1 MNRLRIL
8 LAAAIVATGLLTIGL
23 LAGATASAQEPVC
36 VDQAQGQHMFTVTVG
51 GAAQEVKVDVGEHGV
66 VTEIYYP
73 GDTPLGVQEGLALL
87 AQFNVTLP
95 AAWTPV
101 PCPPE
106 AAAAMSLPT
115 TGTGGLAATNS
126 GVDGMIVGLALA
138 TSLGGAALAL
148 TMLLARRRSR
158 LS

>member
-1 MNRLRIL
+1 MNRIRIL

-23 LAGATASAQEPVC
+23 LAGATASAEEPLC
-36 VDQAQGQHMFTVTVG
+36 VNQAQGQHMFTVTVG
-51 GAAQEVKVDVGEHGV
+51 GVAQDVKVDVGEYGV

-106 AAAAMSLPT
+106 ATAAMSLPT
-115 TGTGGLAATNS
+115 TGTGGLAATNN
-126 GVDGMIVGLALA
+126 GVDGTIVGLALA
-138 TSLGGAALAL
+138 ASLGGAALAL
-148 TMLLARRRSR
+148 TMLLARRRSQ

>member
-1 MNRLRIL
+1 MNRIRIL

-23 LAGATASAQEPVC
+23 LAGATASAEEPLC

-51 GAAQEVKVDVGEHGV
+51 GVAQDVKVDVGEYGV

-95 AAWTPV
+95 AEWTPV

-106 AAAAMSLPT
+106 ATAAMSLPT
-115 TGTGGLAATNS
+115 TGTGGLAATNN

-138 TSLGGAALAL
+138 ASLGGAALAL
-148 TMLLARRRSR
+148 TMLLARRRSQ

>member
-1 MNRLRIL
+1 M
-8 LAAAIVATGLLTIGL
+8 
-23 LAGATASAQEPVC
+23 
-36 VDQAQGQHMFTVTVG
+36 G

-115 TGTGGLAATNS
+115 TGTGDWPRPTAGLTA
-126 GVDGMIVGLALA
+126 
-138 TSLGGAALAL
+138 
-148 TMLLARRRSR
+148 
-158 LS
+158 